1 MQYTFPLLQNRFHSP
16 TLKEKNPRFR
26 GEYVL
31 LMHYTGSS
39 PAGEHRD
46 RGRVERCRTSQTY
59 HPTHFRAPLRHE
71 GRDPETMR
79 ACRMTRVKTCMARTA
94 GSWPT

>member
-1 MQYTFPLLQNRFHSP
+1 MLNLIEHFLIGTY
-16 TLKEKNPRFR
+16 PRSR

-46 RGRVERCRTSQTY
+46 RGRIERSQDLTNVSPHSTSARHCDTWGAILKQWGHVE
-59 HPTHFRAPLRHE
+59 
-71 GRDPETMR
+71 
-79 ACRMTRVKTCMARTA
+79 
-94 GSWPT
+94 

>member
-1 MQYTFPLLQNRFHSP
+1 MQYTFTILQDRFHS
-16 TLKEKNPRFR
+16 LALREKNPRFR

-46 RGRVERCRTSQTY
+46 HGRVEHSQDLTNVSP
-59 HPTHFRAPLRHE
+59 HPLPRA
-71 GRDPETMR
+71 
-79 ACRMTRVKTCMARTA
+79 MATQVAR
-94 GSWPT
+94 S

>member
-1 MQYTFPLLQNRFHSP
+1 MQYTFPILQTRFYSP
-16 TLKEKNPRFR
+16 ALIQKNPRFR

-46 RGRVERCRTSQTY
+46 RGRVERSQDLTHVSP
-59 HPTHFRAPLRHE
+59 HPLPRATATH
-71 GRDPETMR
+71 G
-79 ACRMTRVKTCMARTA
+79 AR
-94 GSWPT
+94 S

>member
-1 MQYTFPLLQNRFHSP
+1 MQYTFPILLNRFHSP
-16 TLKEKNPRFR
+16 ALREKNPRFR

-46 RGRVERCRTSQTY
+46 RGRVEYSQDLTNVSP
-59 HPTHFRAPLRHE
+59 HPLPRATATH
-71 GRDPETMR
+71 G
-79 ACRMTRVKTCMARTA
+79 AR
-94 GSWPT
+94 S

>member
-1 MQYTFPLLQNRFHSP
+1 MQYTFLLLQNRFHSP
-16 TLKEKNPRFR
+16 TLREKNPRFR

-46 RGRVERCRTSQTY
+46 RGRVEHS
-59 HPTHFRAPLRHE
+59 
-71 GRDPETMR
+71 
-79 ACRMTRVKTCMARTA
+79 
-94 GSWPT
+94 

>member
-16 TLKEKNPRFR
+16 TLREKNPRFR

-31 LMHYTGSS
+31 LMHYLMHYTGSS

-46 RGRVERCRTSQTY
+46 RGRVEHLQDLTNVSP
-59 HPTHFRAPLRHE
+59 HPLPRATATH
-71 GRDPETMR
+71 G
-79 ACRMTRVKTCMARTA
+79 AR
-94 GSWPT
+94 S

>member
-1 MQYTFPLLQNRFHSP
+1 MQYTFPILQTRFYSP
-16 TLKEKNPRFR
+16 ALIQKNPRFR

-46 RGRVERCRTSQTY
+46 RGRIEHSQDLTNVSP
-59 HPTHFRAPLRHE
+59 HPLPRA
-71 GRDPETMR
+71 T
-79 ACRMTRVKTCMARTA
+79 ATRGAR
-94 GSWPT
+94 S

>member
-1 MQYTFPLLQNRFHSP
+1 MQYTLPIMQTRFHSP
-16 TLKEKNPRFR
+16 AVIQKNPRSR

-46 RGRVERCRTSQTY
+46 RSRVEHSQDLTNVSP
-59 HPTHFRAPLRHE
+59 HPLPRATATH
-71 GRDPETMR
+71 G
-79 ACRMTRVKTCMARTA
+79 AR
-94 GSWPT
+94 S

>member
-1 MQYTFPLLQNRFHSP
+1 MQYTFPILQTRFYS
-16 TLKEKNPRFR
+16 LALIQKNPRFR

-46 RGRVERCRTSQTY
+46 RGRVEHSQDLTNVSP
-59 HPTHFRAPLRHE
+59 HPLPRATATQ
-71 GRDPETMR
+71 G
-79 ACRMTRVKTCMARTA
+79 AR
-94 GSWPT
+94 S

>member
-1 MQYTFPLLQNRFHSP
+1 MQYTFPILQTRFYSP
-16 TLKEKNPRFR
+16 ALIQKNPRFR

-46 RGRVERCRTSQTY
+46 RGRVE
-59 HPTHFRAPLRHE
+59 H
-71 GRDPETMR
+71 
-79 ACRMTRVKTCMARTA
+79 
-94 GSWPT
+94 

>member
-1 MQYTFPLLQNRFHSP
+1 MQYTFLILHARCHSP
-16 TLKEKNPRFR
+16 ALREKNPRFR

-46 RGRVERCRTSQTY
+46 RGRIERSQDLTNVSP
-59 HPTHFRAPLRHE
+59 HPLQRA
-71 GRDPETMR
+71 
-79 ACRMTRVKTCMARTA
+79 MATQVAR
-94 GSWPT
+94 S

>member
-1 MQYTFPLLQNRFHSP
+1 MQYTFPILQTRFYSP
-16 TLKEKNPRFR
+16 ALTQKNPRFR

-46 RGRVERCRTSQTY
+46 RGRVERSQDLTNVSP
-59 HPTHFRAPLRHE
+59 HPLPRATATQ
-71 GRDPETMR
+71 G
-79 ACRMTRVKTCMARTA
+79 AR
-94 GSWPT
+94 S